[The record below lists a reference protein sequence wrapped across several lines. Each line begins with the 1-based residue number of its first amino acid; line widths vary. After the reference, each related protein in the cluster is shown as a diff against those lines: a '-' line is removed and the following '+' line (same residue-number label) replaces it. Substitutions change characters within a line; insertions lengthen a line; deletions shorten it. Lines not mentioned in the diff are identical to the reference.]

1 MKLPG
6 SLIKKRATAVEKYK
20 TTHNLPTDTR
30 KSASVPTPSP
40 IHSPVA
46 MSAAPAEIK
55 YIDSTVESMSKI
67 TPVVNMMMS
76 KLEQL
81 EKKHSPEPVR
91 VTNTSPIVDAFV
103 PAVVPAV
110 VPAAIPA
117 VVPAIVP
124 AAVPEPPI
132 PELTEA
138 DLQKKSKPELMGMCS
153 TNKVYVKLPATRK
166 ALIAAILNQQKLNS
180 NQKDTEN

>member
-6 SLIKKRATAVEKYK
+6 SLIKKRATAVEKYNK
-20 TTHNLPTDTR
+20 THKLPTDTR
-30 KSASVPTPSP
+30 KSVSVPTPSP

-91 VTNTSPIVDAFV
+91 VTNTSPIVDAVV
-103 PAVVPAV
+103 PVDVPAV
-110 VPAAIPA
+110 VPAAVPA
-117 VVPAIVP
+117 V
-124 AAVPEPPI
+124 VPEPPI

-166 ALIAAILNQQKLNS
+166 VLIAAILNQQKLNS
-180 NQKDTEN
+180 NHKDTEN

>member
-81 EKKHSPEPVR
+81 EKKHSPEPVH
-91 VTNTSPIVDAFV
+91 VTNTSPIVDAVV
-103 PAVVPAV
+103 PAVVSEVVPAV
-110 VPAAIPA
+110 VPAD
-117 VVPAIVP
+117 VPAD
-124 AAVPEPPI
+124 VPEPPI

-166 ALIAAILNQQKLNS
+166 VLIAAILNQQTLNS
-180 NQKDTEN
+180 NKKDT

>member
-6 SLIKKRATAVEKYK
+6 SLIKKRATAVEKYNK
-20 TTHNLPTDTR
+20 THKLPTDTR
-30 KSASVPTPSP
+30 KSVSAPTPSP

-91 VTNTSPIVDAFV
+91 VTNTSPIVDAVVPVDVPVDV

-110 VPAAIPA
+110 VPAAVPA
-117 VVPAIVP
+117 VVP
-124 AAVPEPPI
+124 ESPI

-138 DLQKKSKPELMGMCS
+138 DLQKKSKPELMCMCS
-153 TNKVYVKLPATRK
+153 THKVYVKLPATRK
-166 ALIAAILNQQKLNS
+166 VLIAALLNQQTLNS
-180 NQKDTEN
+180 NKKD